1 MNKKTTAIVVIIVL
15 VVAIGAGIVFLGPM
29 LFPAPTNVAIV
40 FATGG
45 LGDKSFNDAAYEG
58 AQRAKTELGWDFTYV
73 EPTEISEYEGYLRD
87 YANPESGE
95 TYELII
101 SIGFDQAE
109 ALNKTTQD
117 YPNQRFAIVDMVV
130 DQPNVSSLIFSASE
144 GSALVGAVAGMYTE
158 TDHIGFLGGMDIPLI
173 NEFAA
178 GYLWGANYTNEGI
191 DYSVN
196 YVGDWAN
203 PTAGQSLANGMYTDG
218 ADIIFAAAGQSGL
231 GAFTAAKNNGTD
243 HDTYVIGVDSPQ
255 MYLGTEDPENP
266 EPPTACITSMLKRVD
281 VAVYETIK
289 DVYNDE
295 FQPGVRVWNLANGGI
310 GYETNEDLLTLPDDI
325 ITTVEDLKQKIIDGN
340 VTVPTSKYW

>member
-130 DQPNVSSLIFSASE
+130 DQPNVSSLIF
-144 GSALVGAVAGMYTE
+144 
-158 TDHIGFLGGMDIPLI
+158 
-173 NEFAA
+173 
-178 GYLWGANYTNEGI
+178 
-191 DYSVN
+191 
-196 YVGDWAN
+196 
-203 PTAGQSLANGMYTDG
+203 
-218 ADIIFAAAGQSGL
+218 
-231 GAFTAAKNNGTD
+231 
-243 HDTYVIGVDSPQ
+243 
-255 MYLGTEDPENP
+255 
-266 EPPTACITSMLKRVD
+266 
-281 VAVYETIK
+281 
-289 DVYNDE
+289 
-295 FQPGVRVWNLANGGI
+295 
-310 GYETNEDLLTLPDDI
+310 
-325 ITTVEDLKQKIIDGN
+325 
-340 VTVPTSKYW
+340 